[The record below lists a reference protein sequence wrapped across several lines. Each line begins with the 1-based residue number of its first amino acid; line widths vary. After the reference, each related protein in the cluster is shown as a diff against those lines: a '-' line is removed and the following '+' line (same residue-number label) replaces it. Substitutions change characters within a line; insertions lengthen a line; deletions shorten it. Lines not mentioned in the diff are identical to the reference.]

1 VYLQAAP
8 SITLGSLRLWL
19 AITRSIA
26 ANRTERIMNK
36 TLLGYVPNESPIY
49 AIHPFVKLFFLLVVS
64 LFPLFVS
71 APEWNILLILI
82 IFALMWY
89 SRVNMKTVRI
99 YIPVAISMGT
109 IILLSYTVL
118 GGIHPEY
125 QLLFRIVGVHI
136 YWERVRDAVVVYF
149 RILPMIMTM
158 VFFLTTSRERD
169 LIVAMCSIRAPF
181 VVTYVFAMA
190 LRSAGMVL
198 EDFQIVRQAEQAR
211 GFDSAGKSLIYKIR
225 KYVMYMIPLFA
236 LSLRRSEEF
245 TNALV
250 ARGYA
255 FTGEASRVK
264 RANYILTHYHFSTVD
279 IILTAIIGLS
289 FVVLLV
295 LRYGFNYFS
304 LEDSWIMDWLRQILS

>member
-1 VYLQAAP
+1 
-8 SITLGSLRLWL
+8 
-19 AITRSIA
+19 
-26 ANRTERIMNK
+26 MNK

-49 AIHPFVKLFFLLVVS
+49 AIHPFVKLFFLLIVS

-71 APEWNILLILI
+71 APEWNI
-82 IFALMWY
+82 ALMLVILALMGV
-89 SRVNMKTVRI
+89 SRVNIKTLRI
-99 YIPVAISMGT
+99 YVPVAISMGS

-125 QLLFRIVGVHI
+125 ELLVRLGGVHI
-136 YWERVRDAVVVYF
+136 YWERIRDAMVVYF
-149 RILPMIMTM
+149 RILPMIFTM

-169 LIVAMCSIRAPF
+169 VIVAMRSMRVPF

-190 LRSAGMVL
+190 LRAAGMVL
-198 EDFQIVRQAEQAR
+198 EDFQIIRQAEQAR
-211 GFDSAGKSLIYKIR
+211 GFDAAGKSLVYKVR

-255 FTGEASRVK
+255 FTGEASRIK
-264 RANYILTHYHFSTVD
+264 RADFILTHYSFKYYD
-279 IILTAIIGLS
+279 IALTILVGLS
-289 FVVLLV
+289 FVALLT
-295 LRYGFNYFS
+295 LRYGFNYFG
-304 LEDSWIMDWLRQILS
+304 LDDSWLIAWLRSILV